1 MRRHTRRR
9 RIAFALAL
17 AAAGGLGTVA
27 VLPAVAQESGPE
39 AEAVDWGAC
48 PDDVTGGDRLECAT
62 VDVPLDYDEPDGKT
76 IGVMVSRLASTDTE
90 ERRGILLLNPGG
102 PGGAGLSQPVEL
114 VDLGLPDGV
123 TDAYDL
129 IGMDPRG
136 VGHSTPVSCG
146 FTNEQGHPG
155 NVPPYAVDDAAVA
168 EHAAYAKS
176 VAEQCAANDTEGL
189 MPHMSTAN
197 TARDMDFIRA
207 ALGEERLSFFGASY
221 GSVLGAAYASLFPE
235 ESDRIVIDSNVGGT
249 ALDYDAQRRWGS
261 GFEENFRHFAEWAAE
276 RDAAHGLG
284 DTPEAV
290 QDKYFEIAERL
301 DQEPVGEYDGRKFRF
316 LVFVSLYSEDAFAPA
331 ARLWESLDLGD
342 AAAADRAVGELDA
355 PVATDAADTP
365 SPYDNAWS
373 AYLAVTCND
382 ADWPEDLATYQA
394 NTAADRE
401 AHPMYG
407 GAGANVNACAF
418 WANEPLEPQVEITD
432 EGPANVLI
440 VQNELDVATP
450 YPGAELN
457 REAFGDRARLVTV
470 DGFGHGVYVYGGNVC
485 ALNTTTA
492 FLLGGELPEDDV
504 HCEA

>member
-9 RIAFALAL
+9 RLAIALAL
-17 AAAGGLGTVA
+17 AAAGGLGTLA
-27 VLPAVAQESGPE
+27 VLPATAQEPVRE
-39 AEAVDWGAC
+39 ADTLDWGAC
-48 PDDVTGGDRLECAT
+48 PEDVTSGERLECAA

-76 IGVMVSRLASTDTE
+76 VAVMVSRLASPNPE
-90 ERRGILLLNPGG
+90 ERRGALLLNPGG
-102 PGGAGLSQPVEL
+102 PGGAGLSQPVEMA
-114 VDLGLPDGV
+114 DLGLPGGV

-146 FTNEQGHPG
+146 FTDEQEYRG

-168 EHAAYAKS
+168 AQADLAEA

-189 MPHMSTAN
+189 MPHMTTAN
-197 TARDMDFIRA
+197 TARDMDAIRA
-207 ALGEERLSFFGASY
+207 ALGEEKLSFYGASY
-221 GSVLGAAYASLFPE
+221 GSALGAAYASLFPDT
-235 ESDRIVIDSNVGGT
+235 SDRVVIDSNIGGT

-261 GFEENFRHFAEWAAE
+261 GFEENFQYFAEWAAD
-276 RDAAHGLG
+276 RDASYGLG
-284 DTPEAV
+284 DTPDAV

-301 DQEPVGEYDGRKFRF
+301 DAEPVAEYDGPLFRF
-316 LVFVSLYSEDAFAPA
+316 IVFFSLYGEDSFAGV
-331 ARLWESLDLGD
+331 ARLWQAVDAGD
-342 AAAADRAVGELDA
+342 ATAADRALDDLEV
-355 PVATDAADTP
+355 PVADGEAGTP

-373 AYLAVTCND
+373 AYLAVSCND
-382 ADWPEDLATYQA
+382 TDWPEDVATYQENA
-394 NTAADRE
+394 AADRE

-407 GAGANVNACAF
+407 GAGANINACAF

-457 REAFGDRARLVTV
+457 REAFGDRARLVSV
-470 DGFGHGVYVYGGNVC
+470 EGFGHGVYVYGDNAC

-492 FLLGGELPEDDV
+492 FLLDGELPEDDV
-504 HCEA
+504 RCEA

>member
-1 MRRHTRRR
+1 MRRHIRRR
-9 RIAFALAL
+9 RIAIALAL
-17 AAAGGLGTVA
+17 AAAGGLGAIT
-27 VLPAVAQESGPE
+27 VLPAVAQEP
-39 AEAVDWGAC
+39 APDAVDWGAC
-48 PDDVTGGDRLECAT
+48 PEDVTGGERLECAAF
-62 VDVPLDYDEPDGKT
+62 DVPLDYDAPDGKT
-76 IGVMVSRLASTDTE
+76 IEVTVSRLASSNPE
-90 ERRGILLLNPGG
+90 ERRGILFLNPGG
-102 PGGAGLSQPVEL
+102 PGGAGLSQPVDL
-114 VDLGLPDGV
+114 VDRGLPDGV

-155 NVPPYAVDDAAVA
+155 NVPPFAVDDAAVA
-168 EHAAYAKS
+168 AQAEYAES

-189 MPHMSTAN
+189 MPHMTTAN
-197 TARDMDFIRA
+197 TARDMHFIRG
-207 ALGEERLSFFGASY
+207 ALGEEKLSFYGASY
-221 GSVLGAAYASLFPE
+221 GSALGAAYASLFPE

-261 GFEENFRHFAEWAAE
+261 GFEANFRHFAEWAAE
-276 RDAAHGLG
+276 RDASYGLG
-284 DTPEAV
+284 DTPDAV
-290 QDKYFEIAERL
+290 QDTYFRIAERL
-301 DQEPVGEYDGRKFRF
+301 DAEPVDEYDGPLFRF
-316 LVFVSLYSEDAFAPA
+316 LVFFSLYSEDSFGGA
-331 ARLWESLDLGD
+331 ARLWQSLDLGD
-342 AAAADRAVGELDA
+342 PAAADRAVAELDA
-355 PVATDAADTP
+355 PVAEGAADTP
-365 SPYDNAWS
+365 SPYDNTWS

-382 ADWPEDLATYQA
+382 TDWPEDLATYRA

-418 WANEPLEPQVEITD
+418 WPNEPLEPQVEITD

-450 YPGAELN
+450 FPGAELT
-457 REAFGDRARLVTV
+457 REAFGDRARLVSV
-470 DGFGHGVYVYGGNVC
+470 DGFGHGVYVYGGNAC

-492 FLLGGELPEDDV
+492 FLLGGDLPKEDV